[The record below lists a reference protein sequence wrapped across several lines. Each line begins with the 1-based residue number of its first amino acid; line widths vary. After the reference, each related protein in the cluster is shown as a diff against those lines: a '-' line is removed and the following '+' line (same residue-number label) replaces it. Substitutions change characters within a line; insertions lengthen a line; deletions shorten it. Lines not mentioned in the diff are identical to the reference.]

1 MTLNDFENQL
11 DPKIQQRGKEY
22 FLDGNVEYIEEAK
35 KNSWVA
41 DVVGTD
47 DYQVE
52 IQLGSK
58 GAIKE
63 CACTCPYDYGAVC
76 KHIVA
81 VLYAIIEKRTITI
94 SPQKRAENN
103 RMTFEKLLQTIT
115 HQEHQDFIY
124 HYIKINKKFK
134 DEFELFFAE
143 KNPSFNVEKKY
154 TDLIKKSIKSNA
166 YRGFIDYHASN
177 KLGKEL
183 QNFVEIS
190 DQFFTKKNYRDA
202 FVLSKVIIKEV
213 SPVFE
218 YCDDSNGYVA
228 DCIHQAL
235 DVLSELIKAS
245 VSIEF
250 KEQIA
255 LFLKEELQSSIYFRN
270 GDFGYNLTNLYAK
283 TSIAIHK
290 TSEFIEFIDDKI
302 EKCKNYDY
310 NRKLFIQQK
319 IQFLKEIGNENEVQQ
334 LIQQNLEIPEIR
346 AIEID
351 KLITKKEYEEAKR
364 LLAEGITIAEK
375 KHHSGTVFQ
384 WEKELLKIAILEN
397 DIVLI
402 RYFSKKF
409 AFGNTINEFYY
420 NQWKNTFSKEEW
432 GEIISEHINMII
444 SKVNEATKKFVLY
457 DGDRLY
463 NSLLYYLAPIYV
475 QENYQ
480 NQLLELL
487 QKQKSLSNVLSYYTY
502 LKGKFPNEIVEI
514 LVTLF
519 ASEGDQSG
527 GRSHYKNLAKKMQL
541 VIKDFPESKD
551 KILEIAQKLIVKYP
565 RRPAMIEELQK
576 IGFLQ
581 SREITSTRSSKSS

>member
-1 MTLNDFENQL
+1 MNLNDFENQL

-22 FLDGNVEYIEEAK
+22 FLDGNVEYIKEIK
-35 KNSWVA
+35 KNSWAA

-47 DYQVE
+47 DYQVK
-52 IQLGSK
+52 IQLGSN

-63 CACTCPYDYGAVC
+63 SACTCPYDYGAIC

-81 VLYAIIEKRTITI
+81 VLYAIIEKRSITI
-94 SPQKRAENN
+94 SPLKKAENK

-115 HQEHQDFIY
+115 QPEYQDFIY

-154 TDLIKKSIKSNA
+154 TDLIKKSIKSNT

-183 QNFVEIS
+183 QKFIDIS

-202 FVLSKVIIKEV
+202 FVLSKIIIKEV

-218 YCDDSNGYVA
+218 YCDDSNGFVA
-228 DCIHQAL
+228 DCVDQSL
-235 DVLSELIKAS
+235 DILSELIIAS

-255 LFLKEELQSSIYFRN
+255 LFLKEELQSSIYFRS

-283 TSIAIHK
+283 ISIVIHK
-290 TSEFIEFIDDKI
+290 TSEFIEFVDNKI
-302 EKCKNYDY
+302 ERSKNFDYD
-310 NRKLFIQQK
+310 RKFFIQQK

-334 LIQQNLEIPEIR
+334 LIQQNLEVPEIR

-351 KLITKKEYEEAKR
+351 RLIIKKNYEDAKR

-375 KHHSGTVFQ
+375 KNHAGTIFQ
-384 WEKELLKIAILEN
+384 WEKELLKIAVLEN
-397 DIVLI
+397 DIVVI

-409 AFGNTINEFYY
+409 AFDNTLNELYY

-432 GEIISEHINMII
+432 REIISEHINMII

-457 DGDRLY
+457 DGDRLN
-463 NSLLYYLAPIYV
+463 NSLLYYLGPIYV
-475 QENYQ
+475 QENYN

-487 QKQKSLSNVLSYYTY
+487 QKQKSLSNVLNYYPY

-514 LVTLF
+514 LVPLF
-519 ASEGDQSG
+519 AREGDQSE
-527 GRSHYKNLAKKMQL
+527 GRSQYKNLAKKMHY

-551 KILEIAQKLIVKYP
+551 KILKVAQKLIVKYS

-576 IGFLQ
+576 IGFL
-581 SREITSTRSSKSS
+581 